1 MADGIEFRL
10 RYILDSQPFDRA
22 VAASTAN
29 AQRFDSALA
38 GVNQALGSVAGA
50 ARAAGDAQSRSAGSG
65 NVFLAALE
73 RQLATLRERSLIL
86 GKSEADA
93 SRLIAAERGVAQA
106 AERTIVAIDE
116 ETRSLTRRG
125 VAQRA
130 IDTAR
135 SEQLRAA
142 ERSAVE
148 QGIAVDIRAGRAKQ
162 ELIREIERETAAL
175 TRLAAAPR
183 GTTAVAAGSAGSL
196 AARVEQAAAGDPEF
210 AARSRVPL
218 QNLAAAQLARDN
230 AAATASLERLANTVG
245 KTRAEILAMEAAQRG
260 LSKEWAPLIARVAA
274 ADRQFQSFSKTGRL
288 TALELQQIGFQ
299 VNDFAVQVASGQNA
313 LVALV
318 QQGSQLSG
326 TFGGIGNA
334 VRALG
339 SLLTPLRL
347 AFLGVAGS
355 VGVLGLAAA
364 ATEAWSRE
372 IGQLQAQLRATGRS
386 GFTDNG
392 LSRLIEQIA
401 QAPGVTR
408 EVATKAVGELSKIRG
423 IGSGLFTELL
433 RSAADFARA
442 TGTDLPAAVKT
453 LGQAFQDPAQGAK
466 TLAEQLDGLSARTIL
481 TVQRLAEQGDKLGA
495 QRALINGVREAIGGL
510 ANTNL
515 TPLQRAINDLGNEWE
530 KTGAALRESEGLKTL
545 NSLLASSIDLLTRA
559 ARAVPSLAEEL
570 RNLPAPPGLLGLPAL
585 AARFLAPSATGGGDF
600 TMPTQQELASSR
612 EASVQKALQDQIKNG
627 IELGKTYETTAEKVD
642 KLVGKQN
649 TLRDA
654 LRAATTVY
662 GGNSAEAGRLR
673 NAISQISDEIDKL
686 RKKSGGDSDQDL
698 KRSTT
703 RLIEEARRTAEA
715 EKAAVEA
722 EQEELRAQYEA
733 GLVTLEAY
741 YKRRGELSERFAQA
755 EQTRIERQVAA
766 LINQRDKAKLT
777 PTREDAESRIDQSVE
792 QQARALS
799 EAERARAR
807 LVRDNR
813 SAEIALNQRIIEQ
826 QAELAALQG
835 DDFRAETLRNQVRLE
850 QVRLINDTRFGRG
863 TQQSQQATQD
873 FESAVVRQTQFNELR
888 RQTTVLTDRL
898 RTEEENFLIT
908 AEVAGASREQ
918 IEQGLFDKRQASLSQ
933 LGELTRRAQ
942 EFAATSKDPTVIQF
956 AAELALQYRRV
967 ADEIAPATARMR
979 EAGEEA
985 TQAFGRL
992 GGSIVKN
999 FRDAR
1004 SALLQFG
1011 DTLFDII
1018 NRQLIVRPLEEAF
1031 RDVFRQSTEG
1041 GGGGGAIVDA
1051 LGQGVRRI
1059 FSPGDQ
1065 AAGAGFAAFDRSG
1078 VSTNATGNP
1087 LRVLEQAASD
1097 GSAALTELT
1106 TGATASSSVLSLLP
1120 QIAAIPAST
1129 GMAAVAA
1136 ATGPTTVALAALTSA
1151 ATAAAAA
1158 LSAVSATSGAS
1169 SLIPGL
1175 GGIGG
1180 GGIFGGGFPFAEGG
1194 YTGDGAKFEPAGIVH
1209 AGEHVMPMERVAEPG
1224 TLQFLERVRETGL
1237 QATLRQTLLERVIA
1251 SSRDS
1256 GQILVA
1262 ASRSVPGYAA
1272 GGYVGAIA
1280 PRAAE
1285 FQSYADG
1292 GFVTDDRMQA
1302 SGADRVQVQSRG
1314 GDQNVNNSQQSF
1326 NVTQNFYV
1334 HGAVDRRTQEQV
1346 FSAAG
1351 RGVQRSLS
1359 RGTS

>member
-86 GKSEADA
+86 GRSEADA

-135 SEQLRAA
+135 GEQLRAA

-183 GTTAVAAGSAGSL
+183 GTTAGAAGPAGGL

-260 LSKEWAPLIARVAA
+260 LSREWAPLIARVAA
-274 ADRQFQSFSKTGRL
+274 ADRQFQTFSKTGRL
-288 TALELQQIGFQ
+288 TALELQQVGFQ
-299 VNDFAVQVASGQNA
+299 LQDFFVQVSSGQNPLTA
-313 LVALV
+313 LI
-318 QQGSQLSG
+318 QQGSQLQG
-326 TFGGIGNA
+326 TFGSVGGAIRGTFAAIRQILTPATLGVTGVIGA
-334 VRALG
+334 VVALGTAFVQGERQSAAFARALQLTG
-339 SLLTPLRL
+339 NFAGQTEGQFVAAGRAIAKASGETVGTVREIQAALLATGEIGPGLFDKATTAAVGFADATGKSAKEVAEAFSRL
-347 AFLGVAGS
+347 ARGPTDFAREANKQLNLFTAAQIQAIRALEEGGRATEAQGIVIDALAQRFDNINRNLGTLERGLNTVKGAWS
-355 VGVLGLAAA
+355 AFWDAALDVGRRETPEDRLSALQRQSAAAQPAPSAFTVGLLAAA
-364 ATEAWSRE
+364 GGGAGGFRLQPSAADLAAQQSIAQSDVLTSRRAATFQAE
-372 IGQLQAQLRATGRS
+372 QAQLQKTGDAARQY
-386 GFTDNG
+386 G
-392 LSRLIEQIA
+392 EQILK
-401 QAPGVTR
+401 T
-408 EVATKAVGELSKIRG
+408 TKDSNQLN
-423 IGSGLFTELL
+423 
-433 RSAADFARA
+433 RA
-442 TGTDLPAAVKT
+442 LEEMRRRFVEAERANVP
-453 LGQAFQDPAQGAK
+453 FS
-466 TLAEQLDGLSARTIL
+466 AEQKRSI
-481 TVQRLAEQGDKLGA
+481 EA
-495 QRALINGVREAIGGL
+495 QVRK
-510 ANTNL
+510 ANTA
-515 TPLQRAINDLGNEWE
+515 T
-530 KTGAALRESEGLKTL
+530 
-545 NSLLASSIDLLTRA
+545 AS
-559 ARAVPSLAEEL
+559 
-570 RNLPAPPGLLGLPAL
+570 
-585 AARFLAPSATGGGDF
+585 GGGDVD
-600 TMPTQQELASSR
+600 QE
-612 EASVQKALQDQIKNG
+612 
-627 IELGKTYETTAEKVD
+627 
-642 KLVGKQN
+642 
-649 TLRDA
+649 
-654 LRAATTVY
+654 
-662 GGNSAEAGRLR
+662 
-673 NAISQISDEIDKL
+673 
-686 RKKSGGDSDQDL
+686 L
-698 KRSTT
+698 KRSTA

-715 EKAAVEA
+715 DRAAVEA
-722 EQEELRAQYEA
+722 QQEELRAQYES
-733 GLVTLEAY
+733 GLVTLEDY
-741 YKRRGELSERFAQA
+741 YKRRGELSERFTEA
-755 EQTRIERQVAA
+755 EQTRIERQVDA
-766 LINQRDKAKLT
+766 LINLRDKAKLT

-799 EAERARAR
+799 EAERARSR
-807 LVRDNR
+807 LVRESR

-835 DDFRAETLRNQVRLE
+835 DDFRAETLRNQARLE

-863 TQQSQQATQD
+863 TQQSQQASQD

-898 RTEEENFLIT
+898 RVEEENFLIT
-908 AEVAGASREQ
+908 AESAGESRER
-918 IEQGLFDKRQASLSQ
+918 IEQGLYDKRQASLSQ

-1041 GGGGGAIVDA
+1041 GGGGSIVDA

-1078 VSTNATGNP
+1078 ASTNATGNP
-1087 LRVLEQAASD
+1087 LRVLERAATD
-1097 GSAALTELT
+1097 GSAALAELT

-1169 SLIPGL
+1169 SLISGL
-1175 GGIGG
+1175 GGIGA

-1194 YTGDGAKFEPAGIVH
+1194 YTGDGAKFQPAGIVH
-1209 AGEHVMPMERVAEPG
+1209 AGEHVMPMDRVAEPG
-1224 TLQFLERVRETGL
+1224 TLEFLERVRETGL
-1237 QATLRQTLLERVIA
+1237 RATLRQTLLERVIA

-1256 GQILVA
+1256 SQILVA
-1262 ASRSVPGYAA
+1262 ASRSLPGYAA

-1314 GDQNVNNSQQSF
+1314 GDSNVNNNQQSF

-1346 FSAAG
+1346 MASAG
-1351 RGVQRSLS
+1351 RGVQRALF